1 MSEQRLTPTSSL
13 RGGAR
18 PPPCP
23 LPRPGP
29 TVPRARQLTCQRQD
43 LGLVQQQRTPVARG
57 ARGALRP
64 GAQLLR
70 APVHGVHLLVVKIQ
84 TRAGAEVAH
93 ARHGQRV
100 ADVVLQESH
109 KGVHGGRGA
118 GPAARRW
125 GPRGARAAQ
134 PGRAGV
140 APRAGGPPTV
150 IVPESSALP
159 IGCSGLGAEKRGRG
173 KGGGG
178 LTRGFGSALPLAKS
192 DPSNHSR
199 SAFRVGSGK
208 GRD

>member
-1 MSEQRLTPTSSL
+1 M
-13 RGGAR
+13 
-18 PPPCP
+18 
-23 LPRPGP
+23 
-29 TVPRARQLTCQRQD
+29 
-43 LGLVQQQRTPVARG
+43 QQQRTPVARG

-100 ADVVLQESH
+100 ADVVLQEPH
-109 KGVHGGRGA
+109 KGVHGGRGGGPGRTEVGTRRGASRAA
-118 GPAARRW
+118 GP
-125 GPRGARAAQ
+125 GAGA
-134 PGRAGV
+134 

-199 SAFRVGSGK
+199 SAFRVGRGK